1 MSDKLSGWNPELKTE
16 VAEIRPGDTVRV
28 HLRIVEGNRERIQV
42 IQGVVMRMRGNGV
55 DATFTVRRIAAHGIG
70 VERTFMLLSP
80 RIERIEIVRRAN
92 VRRAQLYYLRRY
104 RGKAARL
111 REDRS
116 AFERVRK

>member
-80 RIERIEIVRRAN
+80 RIERIEIVRRAK